1 MQHVLRILEFPLSGG
16 QQMPQLCVF
25 LLEPGPL
32 VVVLASRSLLMLLR
46 LLPRLRPLQKVPN
59 RELVLLGQ
67 SSDELHDLA
76 VADQQLEQQLKQELQ
91 LVEVAVL
98 HQPKQS
104 LLPRTRGSEV

>member
-1 MQHVLRILEFPLSGG
+1 MQHVLRILQLSLSGG